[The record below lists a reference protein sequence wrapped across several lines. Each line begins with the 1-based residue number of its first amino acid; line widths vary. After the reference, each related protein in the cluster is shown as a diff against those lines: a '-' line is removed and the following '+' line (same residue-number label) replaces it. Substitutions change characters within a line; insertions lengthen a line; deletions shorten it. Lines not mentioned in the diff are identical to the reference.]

1 MKDCRPSTLI
11 NIMFDS
17 LSSVLSYNSFDLK
30 HVHGKNSDNSMLNH
44 VSGGGKQFLYNCL
57 CSLVLFMQEIILK
70 SSIQSFSI
78 LIILRLTITTLMNS
92 SNSKI
97 LNIDGEETSF
107 SSNKIQILI
116 SLGWFFHFLA
126 IVCNICFYLVHP
138 SEAKFRLNQAKIH
151 VFGKE
156 KDLWYPLK
164 FFFKHLKLCFT
175 CACCCKNGED
185 NTNHRQEEQ
194 EIVHQNNTP

>member
-1 MKDCRPSTLI
+1 
-11 NIMFDS
+11 
-17 LSSVLSYNSFDLK
+17 
-30 HVHGKNSDNSMLNH
+30 
-44 VSGGGKQFLYNCL
+44 
-57 CSLVLFMQEIILK
+57 
-70 SSIQSFSI
+70 
-78 LIILRLTITTLMNS
+78 MNS

-116 SLGWFFHFLA
+116 SLGWFFHFLS

-164 FFFKHLKLCFT
+164 ICFKYLKLCFT
-175 CACCCKNGED
+175 CACCRNNGEG
-185 NTNHRQEEQ
+185 NNNQQQEEQ
-194 EIVHQNNTP
+194 EMVHQNNTPWNQNHFILIYKYLYVFTWIDCNKYKQWYFCGFSYYF